1 MYSVD
6 TNAFLT
12 RREFRLDKKKKQLER
27 EKEHID
33 SIIEHLKI
41 EIDGIVEDKVVAG
54 DLCDYLG
61 QIERYFYDNGGC
73 FTVEQIDKLLK
84 INERYNMLRYYRSMK
99 LEKIKKA
106 KEELHSLLDAYIQRN
121 EACEKKQLRRLHQ
134 RALIDKN
141 VISDFEST
149 LTRTLQ
155 IPTNTLTMDL
165 MTIEVYYE
173 ECAQELINNG
183 FEYDGEK
190 YIFFSASAGQIR
202 TKRTVFIRE
211 EAFKE
216 HEQTLMCGLT
226 IDSINAAGGVNV
238 NKFLAYF
245 ALSNSATDEWK
256 SFDIDRCIV
265 IPDFASI
272 VHGTVDH
279 VDDETYTVARKEM
292 DIEIEHTDGCGM
304 MLPSVSKKNFMIRMP
319 WVKGLLAV
327 FDFRRFIEEYGCE
340 PVIKDIYGQEH
351 DLIKEDIRIILT
363 KSQFKMWKYYF
374 DWDEYK
380 DKFKKYH
387 CQAGTCK
394 EEEDHIK
401 NAQINYQM
409 LQTLT
414 DITHDELLEIAK
426 PAVRRIDNA
435 TKSIAGMLD
444 IMRATKEN
452 KHRSPLEEALM
463 ICPELL
469 TDNHCKET
477 ITELKRKLVNEYR
490 AGRLPVR
497 GKYTFIVPDLYAA
510 CQYWFLHDENPAGL
524 LNDGEI
530 CCHLYPENEKLDCL
544 RAPHLYR
551 EHAVRRNVI
560 DVETADWFR
569 TDAVYTS
576 CHDFIS
582 RILQFDVDGDT
593 ALVVADKTF
602 IKVAERNMKDV
613 VPLYYEMKKAEPD
626 IIDRSKFY
634 DGMKLAWAGGKIG
647 EPSNNITKIWNE
659 NNVGKEEEL
668 AVKLLCL
675 EVNFTIDYAKTLYK
689 PTRPEWVPKFL
700 GQYTNKKVPY
710 FFQEAKGKTR
720 AQVSPP
726 TDSLV
731 NQLRDIIKNK
741 RISYHNLAPFDY
753 TLLMFDKEVAYCQPE
768 LAAKYDEL
776 AGKYHFKLAHTY
788 EDENDN
794 LRYIIE
800 RCREELGALNIPVNT
815 MVDQLTYYLFNKR
828 SKKSLYWSCFGDIVL
843 ENLKNNIDLS
853 TRCCKKCGRR
863 FTYTNNRHRYCDE
876 CAAEYRR
883 ERERKKKRRQRKM
896 AKVSPL

>member
-1 MYSVD
+1 MYSVN

-12 RREFRLDKKKKQLER
+12 RREFQLDKKKKQLER
-27 EKEHID
+27 EKEYID
-33 SIIEHLKI
+33 KLVDHLKI
-41 EIDGIVEDKVVAG
+41 EIDGIVDDRQVAN
-54 DLCDYLG
+54 DLRGYIG
-61 QIERYFYDNGGC
+61 QIEMYFYENGGC
-73 FTVEQIDKLLK
+73 FTVEQIEKLTK
-84 INERYNMLRYYRSMK
+84 ISERYNMLYHYRGMK
-99 LEKIKKA
+99 LEKIKAA
-106 KEELHSLLDAYIQRN
+106 KEELHECMSAYTRQN
-121 EACEKKQLRRLHQ
+121 EMRKKKQLRRLHE

-141 VISDFEST
+141 IISDFEST
-149 LTRTLQ
+149 LTRTLK
-155 IPTNTLTMDL
+155 IPTNSLTMDL
-165 MTIEVYYE
+165 MTIEVFYE
-173 ECAQELINNG
+173 ECARELINNG
-183 FEYDGEK
+183 FEYNGEK
-190 YIFFSASAGQIR
+190 YVFFSASAGQIR

-211 EAFKE
+211 AIFKE
-216 HEQTLMCGLT
+216 YEQTLMCGLT
-226 IDSINAAGGVNV
+226 IDGINAAGGVNV

-245 ALSNSATDEWK
+245 ALSNSATDEWVD
-256 SFDIDRCIV
+256 FDIDRCIV
-265 IPDFASI
+265 IPDFASV
-272 VHGTVDH
+272 VHGVVDH
-279 VDDETYTVARKEM
+279 VDDETYTVERKEM

-304 MLPSVSKKNFMIRMP
+304 MLPSVSKHNFMIRMP

-327 FDFRRFIEEYGCE
+327 FDFRKFIDEHGCS
-340 PVIKDIYGQEH
+340 PVIKDIYGEEH
-351 DLIKEDIRIILT
+351 DIIKEDIRIIMT
-363 KSQFKMWKYYF
+363 KSQFKMWKYYI

-380 DKFKKYH
+380 EWFKKYN

-414 DITHDELLEIAK
+414 DITPEELQKIAE
-426 PAVRRIDNA
+426 PAVRRINH
-435 TKSIAGMLD
+435 TTQSIDGMLD
-444 IMRATKEN
+444 IMRATKDN
-452 KHRSPLEEALM
+452 KHKSPLEEAIM

-490 AGRLPVR
+490 AGKLPVR
-497 GKYTFIVPDLYAA
+497 GKYTFAVPDLYAA
-510 CQYWFLHDENPAGL
+510 CEHWFLNDDDPRGL
-524 LNDGEI
+524 LDDGEV
-530 CCHLYPENEKLDCL
+530 CCHLYPGSEKLDCL

-560 DVETADWFR
+560 DSGTADWFR
-569 TDAVYTS
+569 TNAVYVS
-576 CHDFIS
+576 CHDLIS
-582 RILQFDVDGDT
+582 RIVQMDWDGDT
-593 ALVVADKTF
+593 LLVVADKT
-602 IKVAERNMKDV
+602 IVAVAERNMQGV

-626 IIDRSKFY
+626 IIDRTKFY

-659 NNVGKEEEL
+659 NDVGEDEEL

-689 PTRPEWVPKFL
+689 PSRPEWVPAFL

-710 FFQEAKGKTR
+710 FFQEAKGKTKQ
-720 AQVSPP
+720 QVSPP

-753 TLLMFDKEVAYCQPE
+753 TLLMFDKDVAYCDPH
-768 LAAKYDEL
+768 LAMKYDEL
-776 AGKYHFKLAHTY
+776 AAKYHFKLAHTY
-788 EDENDN
+788 DEEKDN
-794 LRYIIE
+794 TAYIVSK
-800 RCREELGALNIPVNT
+800 CVDELIALDMPIKD
-815 MVDQLTYYLFNKR
+815 MIDQLTYYLYNKR

-843 ENLKNNIDLS
+843 ENLKNNIDKT

-876 CAAEYRR
+876 CAAEHRR
-883 ERERKKKRRQRKM
+883 EKERKKKRRRRKKQKM
-896 AKVSPL
+896 SPL